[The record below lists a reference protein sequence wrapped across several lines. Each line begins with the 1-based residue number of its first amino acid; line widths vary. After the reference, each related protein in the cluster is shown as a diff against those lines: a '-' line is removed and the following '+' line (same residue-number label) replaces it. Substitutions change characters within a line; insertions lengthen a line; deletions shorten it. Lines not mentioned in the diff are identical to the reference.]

1 MSEQLSRSA
10 LIAHETAHMWFG
22 DYVTMQWFDD
32 VWTKE
37 VFANYFASQI
47 VEPLYP
53 GVNHALNFMQD
64 YIPPAY
70 AEDRTAG
77 ANPIKQELDNLRT
90 AGLVYGNIIYDK
102 SPVVLEMLIK
112 KMGKES
118 FRKGIQEYL
127 KTYAYGNASWEGLI
141 GILDK
146 YTDDDLSGWSHIWVN
161 EKACLRLPLPSSAIA
176 WSFRRKTL
184 LVGD

>member
-1 MSEQLSRSA
+1 
-10 LIAHETAHMWFG
+10 MWFG

-70 AEDRTAG
+70 VEMCIRDSEQVVPNICRV
-77 ANPIKQELDNLRT
+77 
-90 AGLVYGNIIYDK
+90 VY
-102 SPVVLEMLIK
+102 
-112 KMGKES
+112 
-118 FRKGIQEYL
+118 
-127 KTYAYGNASWEGLI
+127 
-141 GILDK
+141 
-146 YTDDDLSGWSHIWVN
+146 
-161 EKACLRLPLPSSAIA
+161 
-176 WSFRRKTL
+176 
-184 LVGD
+184 